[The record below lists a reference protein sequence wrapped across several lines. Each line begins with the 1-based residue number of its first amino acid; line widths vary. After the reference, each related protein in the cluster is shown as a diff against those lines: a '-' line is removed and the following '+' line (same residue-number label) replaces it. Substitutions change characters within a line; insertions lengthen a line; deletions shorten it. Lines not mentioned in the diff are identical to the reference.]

1 MLIDKVAYAPVAQ
14 QALFA
19 LKQLPKNLIAKFR

>member
-1 MLIDKVAYAPVAQ
+1 MLIDKVAYAPMAQ

-19 LKQLPKNLIAKFR
+19 IKQLGKNLAAKYR

>member
-1 MLIDKVAYAPVAQ
+1 MLIDKVAYAPMGP

-19 LKQLPKNLIAKFR
+19 FKRSPKNLLAKLR